1 MTQYNRR
8 DKSWT
13 KSKEKRRTLS
23 YKKKFWSEM
32 FDIVQSNNIRLELEI
47 SRNKKR
53 IEDLNMKFNNVTNN
67 YQKSI
72 EIINEWK
79 KLFYNQIKA
88 TEKWEKKYYRYVEYI
103 KEFLKEFIKNNCQG
117 TASAPHIKIFWDG
130 ECVEV
135 VEENVIVLLINITSE
150 IEHEELHYFML
161 SYIHNEK
168 KLCLFE

>member
-1 MTQYNRR
+1 MTRYNRR

-23 YKKKFWSEM
+23 YKKKFRLGM

-79 KLFYNQIKA
+79 KLFYNQIEA

-103 KEFLKEFIKNNCQG
+103 KEFLKEFIK
-117 TASAPHIKIFWDG
+117 K
-130 ECVEV
+130 
-135 VEENVIVLLINITSE
+135 
-150 IEHEELHYFML
+150 
-161 SYIHNEK
+161 
-168 KLCLFE
+168 